1 MLQGNCSI
9 KLIKLRLHLE
19 PLLLRIPK
27 IFFTV
32 ETPMGDLDE
41 KYRFVIV
48 LQKNEQQ
55 GVKPDVHV
63 AGHVRSADVEPVL
76 VIGGKLLPGRKIFIE
91 VFIEDFIVMLFF
103 CSSSSVTFLSR
114 VLLHY

>member
-48 LQKNEQQ
+48 KKKMNSRESNLMYMWR
-55 GVKPDVHV
+55 
-63 AGHVRSADVEPVL
+63 AMYAVR
-76 VIGGKLLPGRKIFIE
+76 
-91 VFIEDFIVMLFF
+91 
-103 CSSSSVTFLSR
+103 T
-114 VLLHY
+114 